1 MKILNLTLSSPDKNR
16 NRCVTKWYFFFFFKE
31 QPADEPFSSYK
42 NPL

>member
-16 NRCVTKWYFFFFFKE
+16 NRCVTKWYFFLTKKE